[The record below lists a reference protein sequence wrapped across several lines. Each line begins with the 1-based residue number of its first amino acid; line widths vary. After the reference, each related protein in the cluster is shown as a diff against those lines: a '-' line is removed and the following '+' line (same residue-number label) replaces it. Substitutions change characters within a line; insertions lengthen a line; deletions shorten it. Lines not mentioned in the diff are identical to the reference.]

1 MLGDVVNLWEM
12 LTEAQRARFRAA
24 GQPRHYPPGTVIM
37 CEGDPGGWALVVTS
51 GHVKVVA
58 VTPGG
63 YDAVLAV
70 RGPGDVLGEMAVVDG
85 SRRSASVIAIDE
97 VAALWL
103 SAKAFLGVVDDEP
116 AVSAALVRIIT
127 ARLRY
132 ANNRRSEFSDST
144 SAQRLAVLIAEL
156 ATSYGVPHE
165 NGTLITLRLS
175 QQDLAGLA
183 ATSREAV
190 ARALRSL
197 RDEGLVTTGRRR
209 LLVRDVG
216 ALRAQGRGQP

>member
-1 MLGDVVNLWEM
+1 MNLWET
-12 LTEAQRARFRAA
+12 LTEAQRARFQAA
-24 GQPRHYPPGTVIM
+24 GQPRHYPAGTVIM

-70 RGPGDVLGEMAVVDG
+70 RGPGDVLGEMAVMDG
-85 SRRSASVIAIDE
+85 ARRSASVVAIDP
-97 VAALWL
+97 VTALWL
-103 SAKAFLGVVDDEP
+103 SAKAFLGVVDAEP

-132 ANNRRSEFSDST
+132 ANNRRSEFGDST

-156 ATSYGVPHE
+156 ATSYGVPQE

-197 RDEGLVTTGRRR
+197 RDSGLITTGRRR
-209 LLVRDVG
+209 LLVRDVD
-216 ALRAQGRGQP
+216 ALRTQFGQP